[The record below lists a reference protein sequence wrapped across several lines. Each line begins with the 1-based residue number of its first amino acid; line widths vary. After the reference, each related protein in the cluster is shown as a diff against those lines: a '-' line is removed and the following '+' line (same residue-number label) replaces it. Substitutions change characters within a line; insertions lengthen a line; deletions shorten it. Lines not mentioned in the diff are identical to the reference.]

1 MFQPRQRLKLARG
14 AEGKLQTIIVL
25 IVAMHTRLPT
35 WVIRVSLAMSAA
47 CPLFP
52 RSLPNWCAAANV
64 EKGQIGDILGVFRS
78 TRVWF

>member
-1 MFQPRQRLKLARG
+1 MGLLCTRMTQMDG
-14 AEGKLQTIIVL
+14 
-25 IVAMHTRLPT
+25 IVALQPLLPS

-47 CPLFP
+47 CRLFP

-78 TRVWF
+78 TRVSF